1 MLKLICPIC
10 GKEFE
15 THGGNVKYCSTDC
28 KREGQRQRRKEWEA
42 RTGYKEKQRQ
52 AAADH
57 RAEQARQA
65 EQEAKEAAR
74 KKKSAETK
82 AKRKKE
88 RQEAAELA
96 QRAEN
101 GDRVALLRLAFKNG
115 NTLEYWRLRKEM
127 ILEEDEKTGR
137 ISNIII
143 GGVSVYAGDFEY
155 QVLAAL
161 EERSAIN
168 HAESDL

>member
-15 THGGNVKYCSTDC
+15 TQGGNVKYCSLDC
-28 KREGQRQRRKEWEA
+28 KRDGQRQRRKEWEA

-88 RQEAAELA
+88 RQEAAKLA

-101 GDRVALLRLAFKNG
+101 GEMVALLRLALKNG

-137 ISNIII
+137 ISNNIV

>member
-1 MLKLICPIC
+1 MKLICPIC
-10 GKEFE
+10 GKAFE
-15 THGGNVKYCSTDC
+15 SQGGNVKYCSPDC
-28 KREGQRQRRKEWEA
+28 KQEGQRQRRKEWEA

-74 KKKSAETK
+74 KKKSADTK
-82 AKRKKE
+82 ARRKKE

-96 QRAEN
+96 QRAEK
-101 GDRVALLRLAFKNG
+101 GDRTALLRLALKSG

-127 ILEEDEKTGR
+127 ILEEDEKRGR
-137 ISNIII
+137 ISNIIV
-143 GGVSVYAGDFEY
+143 GGISVYAGDFEC